1 MPKFETRKHFKRLFK
16 LSIPG
21 MMKTCLSVNG
31 KKRKDFIFKILNIQ
45 KLAKVN
51 DYLNQNMRE

>member
-1 MPKFETRKHFKRLFK
+1 
-16 LSIPG
+16 

-31 KKRKDFIFKILNIQ
+31 KKRKDLIFKILNIQ